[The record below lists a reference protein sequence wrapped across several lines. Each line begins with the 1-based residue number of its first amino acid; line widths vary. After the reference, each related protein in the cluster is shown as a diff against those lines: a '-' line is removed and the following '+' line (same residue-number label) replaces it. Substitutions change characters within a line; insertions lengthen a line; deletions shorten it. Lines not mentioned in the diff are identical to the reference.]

1 MYFNLMPTHTVRF
14 SLIKVKNIRFFAI
27 VVPSLFLFPALLVN
41 AERPSSSTEKSA
53 LHNYTIFLAMPVDTP
68 LTDSAPIALR
78 RFVRSDTE
86 YVVAVNPS
94 DLSLKLLDAARFK
107 WRECGWQELLDR
119 YRETAYGKAI
129 LEARLAVLPI
139 KDAGFNRFL
148 PSQKGIDLTVDLC
161 PSKRPL
167 DRFFF
172 DTLITALSTE
182 ETPVPIGISI
192 TGSWIK
198 NHTDDLQWLVQL
210 QNQNH
215 IHITW
220 INHSF
225 NHYVMPAK
233 DSSENFL
240 RDKKSDLSEEILG
253 TERLLINKG
262 LIPSIFFRFPGLVS
276 NPEFIVRVVSFGLI
290 PVGSDAW
297 LAKEEVPRN
306 GSIVLVHAN
315 GNEPW
320 GLKKF
325 VSLLAEKQDSIKRK
339 AWFLY
344 DLRSSVIQAMDSSTA
359 VH

>member
-1 MYFNLMPTHTVRF
+1 MYFSLMLTQTYQWFLLKVRIRIITISIA
-14 SLIKVKNIRFFAI
+14 SLF
-27 VVPSLFLFPALLVN
+27 FLFPTRFVK
-41 AERPSSSTEKSA
+41 AETPPSRTEKSA
-53 LHNYTIFLAMPVDTP
+53 LHNYTIFLAMTVDTP
-68 LTDSAPIALR
+68 PTDSAPIALR
-78 RFVRSDTE
+78 CFVRSDTE
-86 YVVAVNPS
+86 YVVAVNPR
-94 DLSLKLLDAARFK
+94 DLSLKVLDAAIFK

-119 YRETAYGKAI
+119 YRETTYGKAI

-192 TGSWIK
+192 TGAWIK
-198 NHTDDLQWLVQL
+198 NHSNDLEWLVQL
-210 QNQNH
+210 EQQKR
-215 IHITW
+215 IHLTW
-220 INHSF
+220 INHSY
-225 NHYVMPAK
+225 NHYVLPGR
-233 DSSENFL
+233 DSTEHFL
-240 RDKKSDLSEEILG
+240 VDRKTDLTQEVLG
-253 TERLLINKG
+253 TERLLLERG
-262 LIPSIFFRFPGLVS
+262 LMPSLFFRFPGLVS

-320 GLKKF
+320 
-325 VSLLAEKQDSIKRK
+325 DSIKKK

-344 DLRSSVIQAMDSSTA
+344 DLRSSVIQAMDSSKA